1 MEIFRKKLEK
11 NKIDFEEII
20 NDKSNK
26 KDKLDELKKIIDDCD
41 IIEAYNIEYLKYLKE
56 FEEKNK
62 FKSDLEKYE
71 DSISKNK
78 IEENFP
84 NVIEKINSLDKIK
97 ILIFQILNLKDL
109 QAEQKEIELKNIF
122 DKIKKEKLYK
132 INFQIFPTDNLE
144 LYIFLLYQMFCGNI
158 YNKINEYD
166 EIHNI
171 FLSKNDENKKLEE
184 QIFNEI
190 NSMKK
195 QLEIAKDENSKSE
208 IKSKIDLKIENFRI
222 FKIAH
227 NKKFNEYLNGF
238 YLFYNELEDYI
249 EKRFFKKEKFNE
261 EDIKLF
267 EQFSY
272 TLSNYEFENLKD
284 DYINIWK
291 ESLEE
296 LSIEEINEK
305 IKDFNKIS
313 IKKKKLFQ
321 LINNNKDLEMIYKEK
336 SFIIEDINQYSSE
349 ELLSYLFLKKDLK
362 DINKFELINSLKIQY
377 FSDYIHKQI
386 LNNKWKNFLYEI
398 FESKTIEN
406 LINSVHKDA
415 KKIDKKEFKKIID
428 SVKFFNF
435 NCTCLGQSFPFYILF
450 INGLMGKKENNNIE
464 YIKYYSRILVTF
476 MHEILGHILIFIIRI
491 LFDKNMKSPETKG
504 EIFSKFSNKRGR
516 ESGEKMHVKL
526 FGRLLKSLTLKE
538 LCFIFNIKNYSFE
551 KYEIFTENFSKCN
564 DKELEIPDILVDLL
578 KEIKLSEFNE
588 IYLNIFA
595 SKGIDEFTI
604 NVVDGNE
611 RICNIFDFEE

>member
-1 MEIFRKKLEK
+1 
-11 NKIDFEEII
+11 
-20 NDKSNK
+20 
-26 KDKLDELKKIIDDCD
+26 
-41 IIEAYNIEYLKYLKE
+41 
-56 FEEKNK
+56 
-62 FKSDLEKYE
+62 
-71 DSISKNK
+71 
-78 IEENFP
+78 
-84 NVIEKINSLDKIK
+84 
-97 ILIFQILNLKDL
+97 
-109 QAEQKEIELKNIF
+109 
-122 DKIKKEKLYK
+122 
-132 INFQIFPTDNLE
+132 
-144 LYIFLLYQMFCGNI
+144 
-158 YNKINEYD
+158 
-166 EIHNI
+166 
-171 FLSKNDENKKLEE
+171 
-184 QIFNEI
+184 
-190 NSMKK
+190 
-195 QLEIAKDENSKSE
+195 
-208 IKSKIDLKIENFRI
+208 
-222 FKIAH
+222 
-227 NKKFNEYLNGF
+227 
-238 YLFYNELEDYI
+238 
-249 EKRFFKKEKFNE
+249 
-261 EDIKLF
+261 
-267 EQFSY
+267 
-272 TLSNYEFENLKD
+272 
-284 DYINIWK
+284 
-291 ESLEE
+291 
-296 LSIEEINEK
+296 
-305 IKDFNKIS
+305 
-313 IKKKKLFQ
+313 
-321 LINNNKDLEMIYKEK
+321 MIYKEK

-588 IYLNIFA
+588 INLNVFT